1 MYSLGTAAKATG
13 KAKSS
18 ILRAI
23 KSGRI
28 SATRTDSGWSID
40 PAELHRIFPL
50 KDNKNASQPG
60 SGDAVERDA
69 TYPEQLELFVLK
81 TEIRVLQ
88 ATGEILR
95 SQVDDVRRDRDSWRE
110 LAQAVQRQLRDQHP
124 WWRRLLG

>member
-50 KDNKNASQPG
+50 KDNDGSEPG

-69 TYPEQLELFVLK
+69 TSPEQLELFVLK
-81 TEIRVLQ
+81 TEVRVLQ
-88 ATGEILR
+88 ATGEMLR

-110 LAQAVQRQLRDQHP
+110 LAQAVQRQLRDQRP

>member
-28 SATRTDSGWSID
+28 SAIRTDSGWSID
-40 PAELHRIFPL
+40 PAELHRVFPL
-50 KDNKNASQPG
+50 KDDNASQPG
-60 SGDAVERDA
+60 SGDAAERDA
-69 TYPEQLELFVLK
+69 TSPEQLELFVLK
-81 TEIRVLQ
+81 TEVRVLQ
-88 ATGEILR
+88 ATGEMLR
-95 SQVDDVRRDRDSWRE
+95 SQVDDIRRDRDTWRD
-110 LAQAVQRQLRDQHP
+110 LAQAVQRQARDQRS

>member
-50 KDNKNASQPG
+50 KDNDGSEPG

-69 TYPEQLELFVLK
+69 TFPEQLELFVLK
-81 TEIRVLQ
+81 TEVRVLQ
-88 ATGEILR
+88 ATGEMLR

-110 LAQAVQRQLRDQHP
+110 LAQAVQRQLGDQRP

>member
-50 KDNKNASQPG
+50 KDNDGSEPG

-69 TYPEQLELFVLK
+69 TSPEQLELFVLK
-81 TEIRVLQ
+81 TEVRVLQ
-88 ATGEILR
+88 ATGEMLR

-110 LAQAVQRQLRDQHP
+110 LAQAVQRQLGDQRP

>member
-1 MYSLGTAAKATG
+1 MYSLGTAAKSTG

-40 PAELHRIFPL
+40 PAELHRVFPL
-50 KDNKNASQPG
+50 RDNIPLQPG
-60 SGDAVERDA
+60 PRDRVERDA
-69 TYPEQLELFVLK
+69 TSPEQLELFVLK
-81 TEIRVLQ
+81 TEVQVLH
-88 ATGEILR
+88 ATGELLR
-95 SQVDDVRRDRDSWRE
+95 SQVDDVRRDRDSWRD
-110 LAQAVQRQLRDQHP
+110 LAHAVQRQMRDQLP

>member
-50 KDNKNASQPG
+50 KDNGSQPG

-69 TYPEQLELFVLK
+69 TSPEQLELFVLK
-81 TEIRVLQ
+81 TEVRVLQ
-88 ATGEILR
+88 ATGEMLR
-95 SQVDDVRRDRDSWRE
+95 SQVEDVRRDRDSWRE
-110 LAQAVQRQLRDQHP
+110 LAQAVQRQLGDQRP

>member
-28 SATRTDSGWSID
+28 SATRIDSGWSID

-50 KDNKNASQPG
+50 KDNNASQPS
-60 SGDAVERDA
+60 SGDAAERDA
-69 TYPEQLELFVLK
+69 TSPDQLELFVLK
-81 TEIRVLQ
+81 TEVRVLQ
-88 ATGEILR
+88 ATGEMLR

-110 LAQAVQRQLRDQHP
+110 LAQAVQRQLGDQRP